1 MATRTKRATIKKPE
15 DEKPE
20 DKRPGAGVKKSKSP
34 GVKKSSGVKK
44 SPGVGSPF
52 ATELDIRL
60 KSSEPLSSIIAWW
73 NQKYIEWCPVLD
85 AKGIKGIGP
94 ISDREMTVFCVC
106 GPENSLDPEVQISWD
121 SLRED
126 RAALQATV

>member
-1 MATRTKRATIKKPE
+1 MAARTKRATK
-15 DEKPE
+15 KPE
-20 DKRPGAGVKKSKSP
+20 DKRPGAGVKKSKS
-34 GVKKSSGVKK
+34 SGVKK

-52 ATELDIRL
+52 AKELDIRL
-60 KSSEPLSSIIAWW
+60 KSNEPLSSIVNWW
-73 NQKYIEWCPVLD
+73 NQKYIQWCAILD

-126 RAALQATV
+126 RAALQAA

>member
-1 MATRTKRATIKKPE
+1 MAARTKRATTKKPE

-20 DKRPGAGVKKSKSP
+20 DKKPGAGVKKSKS
-34 GVKKSSGVKK
+34 SGAKK

-52 ATELDIRL
+52 AKELDIRL
-60 KSSEPLSSIIAWW
+60 KSNEPLSSIIAWW
-73 NQKYIEWCPVLD
+73 DQKYTQWCVTLD

-106 GPENSLDPEVQISWD
+106 GPENSPDPEVQISWD

-126 RAALQATV
+126 RAALQAAVA